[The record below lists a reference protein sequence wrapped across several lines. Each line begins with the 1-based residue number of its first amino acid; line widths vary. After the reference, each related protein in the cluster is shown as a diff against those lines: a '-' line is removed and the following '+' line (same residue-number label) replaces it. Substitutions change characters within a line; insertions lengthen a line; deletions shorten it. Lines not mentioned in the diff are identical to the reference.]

1 MNYEEQISYGQLQRE
16 TELVLRTL
24 VGKMWGNGGFRL
36 DTDTL
41 DLADP
46 NDRSALTWLARI
58 TASYVLA
65 ERDAW
70 SPQVETMIHTI
81 DKKNQRT
88 ATLDSLLE
96 KIRDLA
102 KAEVLDV
109 DELKKLAGSYRNP
122 MENYYD
128 EMREKRS
135 RDKFLNDW
143 AEEIKARPEQE
154 AAEAK
159 AETGPEVE
167 TVPDPDAV
175 EENIAAAAAFTK
187 SWSDDW
193 GNDEDYQERSGET
206 PE

>member
-1 MNYEEQISYGQLQRE
+1 MNYEEQLAYGQLQRE

-24 VGKMWGNGGFRL
+24 VGKMWGNGGIRF

-46 NDRSALTWLARI
+46 NDRSTLTWLARI
-58 TASYVLA
+58 TAGYVLA

-96 KIRDLA
+96 QIRDLA
-102 KAEVLDV
+102 KADVVDV

-128 EMREKRS
+128 EMREKRE
-135 RDKFLNDW
+135 RNKFLNGW
-143 AEEIKARPEQE
+143 AEEIKARPEN
-154 AAEAK
+154 AAV
-159 AETGPEVE
+159 ETEVE
-167 TVPDPDAV
+167 ATPDPDVV

-193 GNDEDYQERSGET
+193 GNDEDYQERSEGT
-206 PE
+206 PEQ